1 MEQYLSIAILAKLTQ
16 LSESYWRK
24 AIHRKLLSSVRIGG
38 GRTVRVK
45 LADAERFLAAG
56 TRAAREVQREGRNE

>member
-1 MEQYLSIAILAKLTQ
+1 MEQYLSIATLAERTQ

-24 AIHRKLLSSVRIGG
+24 AIRRRLLSSVRIGG
-38 GRTVRVK
+38 GRAVRVK

-56 TRAAREVQREGRNE
+56 TRAAREVR